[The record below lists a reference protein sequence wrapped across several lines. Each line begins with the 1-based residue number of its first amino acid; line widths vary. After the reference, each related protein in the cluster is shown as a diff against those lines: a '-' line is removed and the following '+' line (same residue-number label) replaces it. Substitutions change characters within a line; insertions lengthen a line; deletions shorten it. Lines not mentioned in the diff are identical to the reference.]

1 MSDWR
6 ALPSAPTAGTLLCE
20 VTEIPDLGARELTFG
35 EGNDAFRILLL
46 RRGEAVWAYRNRCPH
61 HSLPLN
67 FEPDVFHTFDGEIVM
82 CAHHTA
88 MFRIDDG
95 YCFDGPCLGARLDP
109 LPLVREGDRLRMG

>member
-6 ALPSAPTAGTLLCE
+6 TLPSAPAAGTRLCE
-20 VTEIPDLGARELTFG
+20 IEDIPDRGGCEIAFG
-35 EGNDAFRILLL
+35 EGKNVFSVVLL
-46 RRGEAVWAYRNRCPH
+46 RRGQSVWAYRNCCPH

-67 FEPDVFHTFDGEIVM
+67 FDPDVFHTFDGEILM

-95 YCFDGPCLGARLDP
+95 YCFDGPCLGASLDP
-109 LPLVREGDRLRMG
+109 VPVTRDGSTLRIG

>member
-6 ALPSAPTAGTLLCE
+6 TLPCAPLAGTRLCAVDDVPE
-20 VTEIPDLGARELTFG
+20 SGGREIKFG
-35 EGNDAFRILLL
+35 EGKDAFSILLL
-46 RRGEAVWAYRNRCPH
+46 RRGESVRAYRNCCPH

-67 FEPDVFHTFDGEIVM
+67 FEPGVFHTFDSDVLM

-95 YCFDGPCLGARLDP
+95 YCFDGPCLGASLDAVP
-109 LPLVREGDRLRMG
+109 ITRDGDVLKVG